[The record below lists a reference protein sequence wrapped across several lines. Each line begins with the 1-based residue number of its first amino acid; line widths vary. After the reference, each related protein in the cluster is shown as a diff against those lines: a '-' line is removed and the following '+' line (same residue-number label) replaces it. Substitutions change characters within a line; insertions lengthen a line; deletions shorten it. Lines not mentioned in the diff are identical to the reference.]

1 MKYIRWTV
9 LNDGVTEKVPEDWID
24 ASEEAGV
31 IDRTLIPIVSGGKGR
46 INRNLPF
53 GVTGEITSKGA
64 LLTLDY
70 EGAPIAVIAVC
81 LHSRS
86 APALWAAAHNAIG
99 KELGARP
106 EAPWCAIAQLAPYE
120 VLPADFDAWSQAIAV
135 ALLRREGW

>member
-1 MKYIRWTV
+1 MKYIHWVV
-9 LNDGVTEKVPEDWID
+9 LNDGVTEKVTEDWID

-31 IDRTLIPIVSGGKGR
+31 IDRALIPIVSGGNGH

-70 EGAPIAVIAVC
+70 DGAPIAVIAVC

-86 APALWAAAHNAIG
+86 APALWEAAHRAVD
-99 KELGARP
+99 KEPGARP
-106 EAPWCAIAQLAPYE
+106 AAPWCAVAQLAPYE
-120 VLPADFDAWSQAIAV
+120 VLPADFDVWSQAVAT